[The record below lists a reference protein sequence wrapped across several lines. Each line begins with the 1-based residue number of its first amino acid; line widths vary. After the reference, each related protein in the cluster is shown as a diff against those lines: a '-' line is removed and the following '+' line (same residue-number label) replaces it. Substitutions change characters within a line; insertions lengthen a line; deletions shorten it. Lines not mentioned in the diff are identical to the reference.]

1 MPRKKKRDGPVYH
14 TTHQVAK
21 LLGVSLPT
29 VVNWVN
35 NDLLAAHRTP
45 GGHRRIAQKDL
56 LAFARR
62 NDYPLPDDY
71 LATIAGTRRVLVV
84 DDEPD
89 FAETVRDYL
98 QLKGGYEVEVAESG
112 FVAGYTVARF
122 KPDLVL
128 MDIMMPGMDGF
139 QVLRTLRAD
148 RETAHLPVVACTA
161 YRDADI
167 EQRIQDDDFDDF
179 VAKPVKLDALLELV
193 QKMIGPSR
201 RVGEAS

>member
-1 MPRKKKRDGPVYH
+1 VGRQKKRDGPVYH

-29 VVNWVN
+29 VVNWVK

-71 LATIAGTRRVLVV
+71 VASFAGVRRVLVV

-89 FAETVRDYL
+89 FSETVQDYL
-98 QLKGGYEVEVAESG
+98 TLKGGYEVEVAESG
-112 FVAGYTVARF
+112 FVAGYTIARF

-139 QVLRTLRAD
+139 EVLRRLRAD
-148 RETAHLPVVACTA
+148 RDTAHLPVVACTA
-161 YRDADI
+161 YRDPEI
-167 EQRIQDDDFDDF
+167 EARIASEAFDDF
-179 VAKPVKLDALLELV
+179 IAKPVKLEALLTLV
-193 QKMIGPSR
+193 QRMVGPSTPKPTT
-201 RVGEAS
+201 